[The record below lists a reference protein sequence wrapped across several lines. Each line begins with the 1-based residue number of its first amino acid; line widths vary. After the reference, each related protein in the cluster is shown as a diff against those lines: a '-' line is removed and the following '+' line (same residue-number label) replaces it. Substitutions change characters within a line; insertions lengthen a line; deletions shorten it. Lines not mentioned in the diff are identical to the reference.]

1 MTRRWPFLSASVV
14 LLVATLFAPPAR
26 ALDEPGRLR
35 LVGERT
41 FADGLYP
48 IARRVLERLVADYPQ
63 DPRIGDALLLLGRAR
78 FALGDAESALEAFRR
93 AQAAT
98 PPPASLEAKF
108 WEAETLFRLRRF
120 AEAGAAYDLVVK
132 NDAAAP
138 HAPDAAYGLAWS
150 ELELRRPEA
159 AIAEFRE
166 LLARWP
172 EHPLGPA
179 ATLYLARTLAELNRF
194 DDALPLLE
202 SFAKKHPRHKQ
213 VPDAQYLLG
222 WARVKSGDTKAG
234 LADLRAFVA
243 AAPNHELAPAARR
256 MITETLTHSG
266 DRSELQ
272 GTYKALM
279 EQKPPTPEALY
290 DAGSIAGRLG
300 RPTDQEGAWRR
311 LQKEFP
317 DHPLATR
324 AALDLANAAFK
335 RKEWKEAAAQA
346 DVAAQSN
353 EDGLR
358 AEALLLVGQS
368 ELKLGH
374 YRVAAKA
381 FDAVGG
387 VKDVEAEVRYRAL
400 AGLGLALEQLKD
412 LPGALAAYQSVAS
425 KSPDATLRDWAR
437 DRAQAVKS
445 LLGRPPA
452 GKPKNGG
459 RS

>member
-26 ALDEPGRLR
+26 ALDEPERLR

-41 FADGLYP
+41 F
-48 IARRVLERLVADYPQ
+48 
-63 DPRIGDALLLLGRAR
+63 GDALLLLGRAR

-120 AEAGAAYDLVVK
+120 AEAHAAYDVVVK

-138 HAPDAAYGLAWS
+138 HAPDAAYSLAWS
-150 ELELRRPEA
+150 DLELRRPEA
-159 AIAEFRE
+159 AVAEFRE

-172 EHPLGPA
+172 EHPLAPA

-194 DDALPLLE
+194 SDALPLLE
-202 SFAKKHPRHKQ
+202 SFATKYPRHKQ

-256 MITETLTHSG
+256 TITETLTRSG

-279 EQKPPTPEALY
+279 EQTPPTPTSRRRARRM
-290 DAGSIAGRLG
+290 ARAPRRSFWSASPNSSSAI
-300 RPTDQEGAWRR
+300 TAWPRR
-311 LQKEFP
+311 RSTP
-317 DHPLATR
+317 S
-324 AALDLANAAFK
+324 AA
-335 RKEWKEAAAQA
+335 
-346 DVAAQSN
+346 
-353 EDGLR
+353 
-358 AEALLLVGQS
+358 
-368 ELKLGH
+368 
-374 YRVAAKA
+374 
-381 FDAVGG
+381 
-387 VKDVEAEVRYRAL
+387 
-400 AGLGLALEQLKD
+400 
-412 LPGALAAYQSVAS
+412 
-425 KSPDATLRDWAR
+425 
-437 DRAQAVKS
+437 
-445 LLGRPPA
+445 
-452 GKPKNGG
+452 
-459 RS
+459 